1 MIDPAPDAVGL
12 AGNNKSYLLSVNA
25 EVMSPIIRSG
35 IPPPVPHCPLWTL
48 QPGAIILIQIAAADD
63 TVHFLST
70 LEPSNEDYVKFNCN
84 REQRRILYWGLLL
97 VESTY

>member
-70 LEPSNEDYVKFNCN
+70 LEPSNEPS
-84 REQRRILYWGLLL
+84 RRL
-97 VESTY
+97 